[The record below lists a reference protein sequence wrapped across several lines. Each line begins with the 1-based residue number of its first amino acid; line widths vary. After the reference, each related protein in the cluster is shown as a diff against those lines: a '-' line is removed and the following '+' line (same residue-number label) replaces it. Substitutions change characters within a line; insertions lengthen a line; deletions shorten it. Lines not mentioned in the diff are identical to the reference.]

1 MEKGGR
7 FKKAAHI
14 ADEGGFL
21 FPGKLFWGSLFTSG
35 GRNGAVKGF
44 AEGKSGHEQ
53 VLITCSMLISGV

>member
-7 FKKAAHI
+7 FRKAAHI

-35 GRNGAVKGF
+35 GRNGAVKRF
-44 AEGKSGHEQ
+44 AEGKSGHE
-53 VLITCSMLISGV
+53 